1 MQAIY
6 VVLAFGAGAVLP
18 LQALINARL
27 GVRLGGPLWAAT
39 VSFAVGTLALLLFQ
53 LLTRAP
59 APALAG
65 ALRAPAWIWLGG
77 CLGGFY
83 IAGVVVSVPR
93 LGPAPLVALVVFGQV
108 AASLA
113 LGHFG
118 VLAAAAQPVTLAKA
132 IGGLLLLGGVILV
145 TRG

>member
-1 MQAIY
+1 MNPIY
-6 VVLAFGAGAVLP
+6 AALAVAAGAVLP

-27 GVRLGGPLWAAT
+27 GSRLGGPIWAAAI
-39 VSFAVGTLALLLFQ
+39 SFAVGTLALLLYQ

-59 APALAG
+59 APTLAS
-65 ALRAPAWIWLGG
+65 ALRAPPWIWLGG

-83 IAGVVVSVPR
+83 ISGVVIAVPR
-93 LGPAPLVALVVFGQV
+93 LGPAPLVALIVFGQV

-118 VLAAAAQPVTLAKA
+118 VLAAAAQPITLAKA
-132 IGGLLLLGGVILV
+132 VGGILLLGGVILV

>member
-1 MQAIY
+1 MQPIY
-6 VVLAFGAGAVLP
+6 AALAFAAGAVLP

-27 GVRLGGPLWAAT
+27 GARLGGPLWAAT
-39 VSFAVGTLALLLFQ
+39 VSFAVGTLALLFFQ

-59 APALAG
+59 APALAA
-65 ALRAPAWIWLGG
+65 ALR
-77 CLGGFY
+77 
-83 IAGVVVSVPR
+83 
-93 LGPAPLVALVVFGQV
+93 
-108 AASLA
+108 A